1 MSVLPA
7 ERQGIVDEEH
17 LRLLAL
23 GYLISGV
30 VTALFSLLGLVYAG
44 MGALF
49 LTLPLPSK
57 AGDPPPAF
65 MGAIFLVLGG
75 VFVLGGAGLA
85 VAKLFAARC
94 LKRREKRT
102 FCLVTAAAT
111 CLGVP
116 WGTALGL
123 ATFAVLGRSSV
134 VPLFAPRP
142 APLPPLPVPPPPPA

>member
-7 ERQGIVDEEH
+7 ERQAIVDEEH

-49 LTLPLPSK
+49 LTLPLPAK

-85 VAKLFAARC
+85 IAKLFAARF

-102 FCLVTAAAT
+102 FCLVTAAVT

-142 APLPPLPVPPPPPA
+142 APLPPLPVPPPPA

>member
-1 MSVLPA
+1 MSVSPA
-7 ERQGIVDEEH
+7 DRQAIVDEEH

-23 GYLISGV
+23 GYVISGV

-49 LTLPLPSK
+49 LTLPVPAK
-57 AGDPPPAF
+57 AGEPPPALI
-65 MGAIFLVLGG
+65 GGLFLVLGG
-75 VFVLGGAGLA
+75 AFVLGGVGLA
-85 VAKLFAARC
+85 AAKLYAARC

-102 FCLVTAAAT
+102 FCLVTAAVT

-116 WGTALGL
+116 YGTALGL
-123 ATFAVLGRSSV
+123 ATFTVLGRASV

-142 APLPPLPVPPPPPA
+142 APLPPLPVPPPPPG